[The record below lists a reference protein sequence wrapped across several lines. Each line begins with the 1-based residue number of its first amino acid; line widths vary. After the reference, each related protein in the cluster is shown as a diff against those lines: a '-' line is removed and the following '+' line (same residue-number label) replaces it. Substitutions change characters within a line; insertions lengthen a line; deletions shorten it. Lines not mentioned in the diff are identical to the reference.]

1 MYKSQTV
8 IVVGTSTGVVADF
21 DGNYEITV
29 EQDSPFT
36 IEASS
41 VGFLPSSVEVSG
53 SSTINFV
60 LNENTTLDEV
70 VVSASRTPQR
80 VFESPVTI
88 ERFDTNDIKTTAS
101 ADFYDGLEN

>member
-1 MYKSQTV
+1 M
-8 IVVGTSTGVVADF
+8 
-21 DGNYEITV
+21 
-29 EQDSPFT
+29 
-36 IEASS
+36 EASS
-41 VGFLPSSVEVSG
+41 VGFQAASEVSG

-88 ERFDTNDIKTTAS
+88 ERFDTNDIKPLRPLI
-101 ADFYDGLEN
+101 FMMGLKT